1 MLGTLCSRASG
12 ANTRGPQPD
21 TGHPALTLLPMTSS
35 RTTGGVLAVVLAGGE
50 GRRLL
55 PLTRDRS
62 KPAVPFGGR
71 YRVIDFVLSNL
82 VNSGIDRIYVLTQY
96 KAQSLIEHLQRA
108 WIRMNGR
115 DSFLVAVPAQMQI
128 GSSWYCGTANA
139 VHQNLHL
146 LERCATE
153 VIAVFGSDHIYKM
166 NVEQMVDFHL
176 MRDSAVTIAAMPVP
190 IEEASSF
197 GVIQVDTQSRIVGFQ
212 EKPSDPTPIPG
223 QEDMAL
229 VSMGNYL
236 FDPTVLREALIRDA
250 DISTSAN
257 DFGRDILPD
266 LLGSVPM
273 FAYDFRR
280 NRIPNERESERAYW
294 RDIGSIDAYYD
305 ANLDLKNV
313 QPRLNLYNWD
323 WPIRTASFA
332 DPPAKF
338 VFDENER
345 RGMAVQSILAGGSII
360 AGGYVK
366 DSVIGRNVFVD
377 AGATV
382 VDSILQ
388 DNVTI
393 GAGAEI
399 VRAVIDKNAQ
409 IPAGCKVTPAVDP
422 QVPGSL
428 ITASGITVVPRAA
441 LPPEHASAREY

>member
-1 MLGTLCSRASG
+1 M
-12 ANTRGPQPD
+12 
-21 TGHPALTLLPMTSS
+21 
-35 RTTGGVLAVVLAGGE
+35 VLAGGE

>member
-1 MLGTLCSRASG
+1 MPASRA
-12 ANTRGPQPD
+12 
-21 TGHPALTLLPMTSS
+21 
-35 RTTGGVLAVVLAGGE
+35 TGGVLAVVLAGGE

-128 GSSWYCGTANA
+128 DSSWYCGTANA

-146 LERCATE
+146 LERCPAD

-176 MRDSAVTIAAMPVP
+176 MREAAATIACLAVP

-197 GVIQVDTQSRIVGFQ
+197 GVIEVDEESRIIGFQ
-212 EKPSDPTPIPG
+212 EKPAAPRAIPG
-223 QEDMAL
+223 HDDLAL

-236 FDPTVLREALIRDA
+236 FDPKVLHDALVEDA
-250 DISTSAN
+250 ATPGSRN
-257 DFGRDILPD
+257 DFGRDILPR
-266 LLGSVPM
+266 LLEHAPM
-273 FAYDFRR
+273 YAYDFRR

-294 RDIGSIDAYYD
+294 RDIGTIDAYFD

-338 VFDENER
+338 VFDESAR
-345 RGMAVQSILAGGSII
+345 RGVAVQSVIAGGSIV

-366 DSVIGRNVFVD
+366 DSVLGRNVFVD
-377 AGATV
+377 AGARV

-393 GAGAEI
+393 GPGAHV
-399 VRAVIDKNAQ
+399 VRAIVDKNAQ
-409 IPAGCKVTPAVDP
+409 VPAGCVITPDTDP
-422 QVPGSL
+422 TIPGSVM
-428 ITASGITVVPRAA
+428 TASGITVVPRAA
-441 LPPEHASAREY
+441 HPPEHAAAREY